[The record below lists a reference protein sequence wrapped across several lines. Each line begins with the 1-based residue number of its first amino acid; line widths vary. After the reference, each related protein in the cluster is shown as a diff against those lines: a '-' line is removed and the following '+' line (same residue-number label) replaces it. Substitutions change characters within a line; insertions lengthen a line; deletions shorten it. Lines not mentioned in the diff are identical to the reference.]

1 MDIDNLAIIII
12 LMIKS
17 RFVLDRLLLLSISNK
32 RGFTAPFYIPRNTVP
47 SPKENTPH
55 GTIIAKSLQRNLHPA
70 TLR

>member
-17 RFVLDRLLLLSISNK
+17 RFVLDRPLLSISNK